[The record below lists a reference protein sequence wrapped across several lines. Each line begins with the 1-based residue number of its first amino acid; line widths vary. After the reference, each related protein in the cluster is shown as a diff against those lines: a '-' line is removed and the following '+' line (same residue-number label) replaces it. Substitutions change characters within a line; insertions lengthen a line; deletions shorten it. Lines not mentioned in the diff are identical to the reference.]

1 MQKDRAARALDPL
14 GINQIS
20 SPLILLLKGTLIGPE
35 NDSVL
40 LYINHNVYFFF
51 FTILYSVNC
60 YMSIWDLLC
69 WTWKNSPVT
78 GCYVIRAS
86 DHITWFS
93 SADGVCPVVMD
104 LQMFMFFMYLF
115 ISTFVDDDHAFQVS
129 RFQSKSTHHAKYFE
143 CVEIYHSLLFTY

>member
-51 FTILYSVNC
+51 FYNT
-60 YMSIWDLLC
+60 LLC
-69 WTWKNSPVT
+69 
-78 GCYVIRAS
+78 
-86 DHITWFS
+86 
-93 SADGVCPVVMD
+93 
-104 LQMFMFFMYLF
+104 
-115 ISTFVDDDHAFQVS
+115 
-129 RFQSKSTHHAKYFE
+129 
-143 CVEIYHSLLFTY
+143 